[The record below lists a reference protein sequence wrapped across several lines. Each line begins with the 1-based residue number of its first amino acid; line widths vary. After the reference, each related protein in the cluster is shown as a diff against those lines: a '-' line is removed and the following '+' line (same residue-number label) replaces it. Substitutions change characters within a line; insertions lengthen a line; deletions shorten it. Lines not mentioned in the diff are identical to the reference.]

1 MIEVSPSHQLLS
13 AAQIYKM
20 FSISK
25 TTFYRWIDEGFFE
38 PGLRLGPNCV
48 RWRAST
54 VNAFIEK
61 REKQTQREVHMLS
74 LKSSEYITDYN
85 VSYIQKMEADS
96 YVD

>member
-38 PGLRLGPNCV
+38 PGLRLGPNC
-48 RWRAST
+48 R
-54 VNAFIEK
+54 
-61 REKQTQREVHMLS
+61 
-74 LKSSEYITDYN
+74 
-85 VSYIQKMEADS
+85 
-96 YVD
+96 

>member
-25 TTFYRWIDEGFFE
+25 TTFYRWIDECFFE

-61 REKQTQREVHMLS
+61 REKQTQLER
-74 LKSSEYITDYN
+74 YTC
-85 VSYIQKMEADS
+85 
-96 YVD
+96 

>member
-38 PGLRLGPNCV
+38 PGLRLGTNCV

-61 REKQTQREVHMLS
+61 REKQTQLER
-74 LKSSEYITDYN
+74 YTC
-85 VSYIQKMEADS
+85 
-96 YVD
+96 

>member
-48 RWRAST
+48 RWRTST
-54 VNAFIEK
+54 VNAFIK
-61 REKQTQREVHMLS
+61 SMSGMHLAVPVFSKGYRLKQGKV
-74 LKSSEYITDYN
+74 
-85 VSYIQKMEADS
+85 VP
-96 YVD
+96 